1 MSEETRKYFLISN
14 EAFETT
20 SMNEEQPRVLV
31 VDDDVNIRDLFGK
44 ILKKAGYT
52 VETSETG
59 KEALEKI
66 RTENP
71 KVLLLDVILPDMSGT
86 ELLLRTA
93 GNHETVKIIV
103 TGFSTE
109 EVGKRAAD
117 FGADDYLV
125 KPVQPEELLS
135 TIHNRLAT
143 VEQGKP

>member
-1 MSEETRKYFLISN
+1 
-14 EAFETT
+14 
-20 SMNEEQPRVLV
+20 MNEEQTRVLV
-31 VDDDVNIRDLFGK
+31 VDDDVSIRDLFSK
-44 ILKKAGYT
+44 ILRKAGYT

-93 GNHETVKIIV
+93 DSHETVKIII

-135 TIHNRLAT
+135 TIHNRLVA
-143 VEQGKP
+143 VEHGKP

>member
-1 MSEETRKYFLISN
+1 
-14 EAFETT
+14 
-20 SMNEEQPRVLV
+20 MNKERTKVLV
-31 VDDDVNIRDLFGK
+31 VDDDVNIRTLFSK
-44 ILKKAGYT
+44 ILEKAGYT

-59 KEALEKI
+59 TEALEKI
-66 RTENP
+66 QRDNLN
-71 KVLLLDVILPDMSGT
+71 VLLLDVRLPDMSGT

-125 KPVQPEELLS
+125 KPVQPEELLA
-135 TIHNRLAT
+135 TIRDRLAA
-143 VEQGKP
+143 VEHGKP

>member
-1 MSEETRKYFLISN
+1 
-14 EAFETT
+14 
-20 SMNEEQPRVLV
+20 MNEEQTRVLV
-31 VDDDVNIRDLFGK
+31 VDDDVSIRDLFSK
-44 ILKKAGYT
+44 ILRKAGYT

>member
-1 MSEETRKYFLISN
+1 
-14 EAFETT
+14 
-20 SMNEEQPRVLV
+20 MNEEQTRVLV
-31 VDDDVNIRDLFGK
+31 VDDDVSIRDLFGK
-44 ILKKAGYT
+44 ILRKAGYT

-135 TIHNRLAT
+135 TIRDRLSA
-143 VEQGKP
+143 VEHE

>member
-1 MSEETRKYFLISN
+1 
-14 EAFETT
+14 
-20 SMNEEQPRVLV
+20 MNDERTKVLV
-31 VDDDVNIRDLFGK
+31 VDDDVSIRDLFGK
-44 ILKKAGYT
+44 ILKKAGYA

-66 RTENP
+66 RKENP
-71 KVLLLDVILPDMSGT
+71 NVLLLDVRLPDMSGT

-93 GNHETVKIIV
+93 DSHETVKIII

-109 EVGKRAAD
+109 EVGKKAAD

-135 TIHNRLAT
+135 TIHNRLAAA
-143 VEQGKP
+143 EQRKP